1 MSGKPRCIV
10 RLRLQ
15 NDEREND
22 SSFGPG
28 TALLLQGIVEL
39 KSLNKAAKRIGMAYS
54 KAWTCIRATE
64 THLGISLIE
73 RHAQRGSVLTAD
85 GERLLD
91 FFLRAQA
98 AAEQAA
104 SEVFRDY

>member
-1 MSGKPRCIV
+1 MRVKPRCVV

-15 NDEREND
+15 NDESEND

-28 TALLLQGIVEL
+28 TALLLQGIAEL
-39 KSLNKAAKRIGMAYS
+39 KSLNKAAKRMGMAYS
-54 KAWTCIRATE
+54 KAWISIRATE
-64 THLGISLIE
+64 EHLGVALIE
-73 RHAQRGSVLTAD
+73 RHGQHGSVLTAE
-85 GERLLD
+85 GERLLT

-104 SEVFRDY
+104 ADVFQDY